1 MKPGKR
7 LMFRRKNMKNDASV
21 KYTVKLAFEEIK
33 LPPFE
38 EILILGKKCPQGKI
52 GVYKSFEFLVP
63 NEYELFEVDSD
74 IVEAIFINKRL
85 LKKISKESIISIL
98 EEKVFPYTS
107 ECEILKVDF
116 KLKVMYDTFELE
128 ENK

>member
-1 MKPGKR
+1 
-7 LMFRRKNMKNDASV
+7 MKNDTSV
-21 KYTVKLAFEEIK
+21 KYSVKLAFEEIK

-52 GVYKSFEFLVP
+52 GVYKSFEYLVP
-63 NEYELFEVDSD
+63 NEYEIFEVNSD

-85 LKKISKESIISIL
+85 LKKINKESIISIL
-98 EEKVFPYTS
+98 EEKVFPYVS
-107 ECEILKVDF
+107 DCEILKVDF

-128 ENK
+128 ESK